1 MPLLAQELQAEEEA
15 RRLEAIDLLG
25 RLFRLPGSDMDQEF
39 SFLFE
44 EFVRRSKDQK
54 AGLVNEADEEPVP
67 RHEWIHCHKWSIA
80 PTYTNLQ
87 R

>member
-1 MPLLAQELQAEEEA
+1 MLPLLAQELQAEEEA

-54 AGLVNEADEEPVP
+54 AG
-67 RHEWIHCHKWSIA
+67 S
-80 PTYTNLQ
+80 
-87 R
+87 